1 VSERLWQN
9 LSTLLAWTL
18 GALFIYAAVE
28 KIRDPAQFAQSIKY
42 FKMVDLSYVNAI
54 AIILPWWEVAAGI
67 AILTRSWRRVGA
79 WLILLML
86 IVFTIAIASA
96 VSRGLDISCGCFGK
110 SSGKASYSKLA
121 ENFGM
126 IAAAGMVLWFRPRE
140 TPGETVI
147 AEIPQ
152 PAA

>member
-1 VSERLWQN
+1 MSERLWHN

-18 GALFIYAAVE
+18 GALFIYAGVE
-28 KIRDPAQFAQSIKY
+28 KIVDPAQFAQSIKY
-42 FKMVDLSYVNAI
+42 FKMVKLEYINAI
-54 AIILPWWEVAAGI
+54 ALILPWWEVAAGI

-79 WLILLML
+79 WIILLML
-86 IVFTIAIASA
+86 IAFTVAIASA

-110 SSGKASYSKLA
+110 SSGKAGYSKLA

-140 TPGETVI
+140 TP
-147 AEIPQ
+147 AEPALVEAAQ